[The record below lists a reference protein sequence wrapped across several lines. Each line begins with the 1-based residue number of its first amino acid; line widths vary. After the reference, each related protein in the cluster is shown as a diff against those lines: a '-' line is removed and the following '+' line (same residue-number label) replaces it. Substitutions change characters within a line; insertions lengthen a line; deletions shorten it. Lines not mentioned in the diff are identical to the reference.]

1 MKKII
6 IFLFASFML
15 SSCESQKTVTES
27 KNTEISK
34 LTDQQLMDKVQK
46 DALKYFWEYAEP
58 NSLLGRERYHEDNIY
73 PQNDKHVVTT
83 GGSGFGL
90 ATVLVGVERGFIPRD
105 EAVKRL
111 NTMMDFLAKA
121 DRFHGAWSHWING
134 ETGKVVPFGR
144 KDNGGDLVETAF
156 LTSGI
161 LMVREY
167 FKDGNAEEKA

>member
-15 SSCESQKTVTES
+15 SSCQSQKTVTET

-46 DALKYFWEYAEP
+46 DALKYFWDYAEP

-83 GGSGFGL
+83 GGSGFCL
-90 ATVLVGVERGFIPRD
+90 ATVLVGV
-105 EAVKRL
+105 
-111 NTMMDFLAKA
+111 
-121 DRFHGAWSHWING
+121 
-134 ETGKVVPFGR
+134 
-144 KDNGGDLVETAF
+144 
-156 LTSGI
+156 
-161 LMVREY
+161 
-167 FKDGNAEEKA
+167 